1 MWDTVELSYGGN
13 LEVQGAEQA
22 LEDEIKSVSTSHEGN
37 KKNCNVNFRH
47 L

>member
-22 LEDEIKSVSTSHEGN
+22 LEDEIKKRQHEP
-37 KKNCNVNFRH
+37 RRR
-47 L
+47 